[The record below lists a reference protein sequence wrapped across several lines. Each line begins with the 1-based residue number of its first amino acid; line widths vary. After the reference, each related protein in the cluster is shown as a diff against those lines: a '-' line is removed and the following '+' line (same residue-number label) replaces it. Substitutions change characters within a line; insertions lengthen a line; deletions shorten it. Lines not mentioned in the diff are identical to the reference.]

1 MADVV
6 KISGGPEE
14 AKIRSVFGPILLPI
28 ITLYIYW
35 LVWYFKTNRELA
47 DLGKKHGTEELGTS
61 PGKSLL
67 AASGYLITLL
77 IGVVLLNA
85 GAGKGL
91 ALAVVLFAFVLIIPA
106 LVSLKRHW
114 SRMKAAQRLVGVPES
129 DQGSGVLALLLYL
142 FVGFVYPSYVQ
153 HELNKVWARQGAEA
167 PAPVEA

>member
-14 AKIRSVFGPILLPI
+14 AKIRSVFGVLGLTF
-28 ITLYIYW
+28 ITLGIYW
-35 LVWYFKTNRELA
+35 WVWYYKTNRELA

-67 AASGYLITLL
+67 AVTL
-77 IGVVLLNA
+77 G
-85 GAGKGL
+85 
-91 ALAVVLFAFVLIIPA
+91 LIIIVPA
-106 LVSLKRHW
+106 LVSLWNHW
-114 SRMKAAQRLVGVPES
+114 GRLKAAQRLVSVPES

-153 HELNKVWARQGAEA
+153 HELNKVWARQEPAAGAVAEA